1 MLNKT
6 SKFVAIFSMAI
17 LIAAGLSCAQEE
29 NSNEQNHSDI
39 KDHNMNHETMMDS
52 SNMKNVHQ
60 HSDRYKMMSSDNNKM
75 AEDIASIIREGIIDL
90 AAIDEND
97 DGKVYQDMMDW
108 NVISDEPG
116 ECPLCGMKLKV
127 VPLEEAKENLIK
139 NDFKVKENE

>member
-60 HSDRYKMMSSDNNKM
+60 HTDHYKM